1 MDLQLM
7 VLAKE
12 VREKWTARQ
21 ETLAVAES
29 CTGGL
34 LGATLTAV
42 PGSSAYFLGG
52 VIAYNNK
59 VKTDVLGVSAED
71 LLQYGAVSVAVA
83 RQMAEGAARISGATA
98 AVGITGVAGPDGG
111 TKEKPVGTVFI
122 AVVRGESSRVE
133 KYIFS
138 GDRDEVRRQA
148 AARAMELLL
157 GKAPA
162 RIKPDPMG

>member
-1 MDLQLM
+1 MDRQL
-7 VLAKE
+7 VGLAKE
-12 VREKWTARQ
+12 IQEKWIGRKA
-21 ETLAVAES
+21 TLAVAES
-29 CTGGL
+29 CTGGM
-34 LGATLTAV
+34 LGAMLTSV

-52 VIAYNNK
+52 VIAYTDK
-59 VKTDVLGVSAED
+59 VKTGVLGVSAED
-71 LLQYGAVSVAVA
+71 LLKYGAVSVAVA
-83 RQMAEGAARISGATA
+83 RQMAEGAARLTGASV

-133 KYIFS
+133 KYVFS
-138 GDRDEVRRQA
+138 GNRDEVRRQA

-162 RIKPDPMG
+162 RIKPDPTE